1 MSNAG
6 HKRLKILIGCYSCC
20 PNRGSEPGMGWNFVS
35 NIAKH
40 HDVHVLVNQFE
51 FEEPLTQYC
60 KTFPEEVKHITFHF
74 IPSAYHETIRK
85 IWPPSYYWF
94 YRAWQKRAYRY
105 AVELDKIE
113 NFDLVHQVN
122 LAGYREPGYLWKL
135 GKPYVIGPLGGFT
148 QTAWRLLPGL
158 GLHGAVF
165 YGLRNIMN
173 SWQKRMGFAAKT
185 LPIHAKSIIVSD
197 PEAVKDVQHI
207 WKRDSI
213 LMREVGTPA
222 TVNPNDYAPARRT
235 DSAPLR
241 ICWAG
246 LLEPRKALQFLLH
259 AIHLCTFSIT
269 VDVLGSGP
277 QLKKW
282 QSLVSKLGI
291 NHSVNF
297 RGHVSHDEVLKYM
310 KKSHLFCFTS
320 IHEGGTGTVVL
331 EALQHGL
338 PIVCLDH
345 CGFSSVVNEHC
356 GIKIPITNSSE
367 ISKNFAKAL
376 DFLYH
381 NEDRRFQMAQQ
392 AIQESKKY
400 TWEAKMEV
408 LNSIYNKSLCDK

>member
-1 MSNAG
+1 MSNAEQ
-6 HKRLKILIGCYSCC
+6 KRLKILIGCYSCC

-60 KTFPEEVKHITFHF
+60 KDFPEEVKHITFHF

-105 AVELDKIE
+105 AVKLDKIE

-135 GKPYVIGPLGGFT
+135 GKPYIIGPLGGFT

-158 GLHGAVF
+158 GIHGAIF
-165 YGLRNIMN
+165 FAIRNILN
-173 SWQKRMGFAAKT
+173 AIQKRFGYAAKT
-185 LPIHAKSIIVSD
+185 LPKQANSIIVSD
-197 PEAVKDVQHI
+197 PEAVQDVKKY
-207 WKRDSI
+207 WKRDAI
-213 LMREVGTPA
+213 LMREVGVQSTQLAETPSPCQRPS
-222 TVNPNDYAPARRT
+222 NK
-235 DSAPLR
+235 PLR

-246 LLEPRKALQFLLH
+246 LLVPLKALQFLLK
-259 AIHLCTFSIT
+259 AIPLCHGD
-269 VDVLGSGP
+269 VEVVVLGAGVMER
-277 QLKKW
+277 KW
-282 QSLVSKLGI
+282 KNLAHNLGI
-291 NHSVNF
+291 SEKVHF
-297 RGHVSHDEVLKYM
+297 RGQVSHAQVLETM
-310 KKSHLFCFTS
+310 REAHLLCVSS
-320 IHEGGTGTVVL
+320 IKEGGTGTVVL
-331 EALQHGL
+331 EALQNGL

-356 GIKIPITNSSE
+356 GIKIPITNSSD
-367 ISKNFAKAL
+367 ISKNLAKAL

-381 NEDRRFQMAQQ
+381 NEEKRFQMAQQ

-408 LNSIYNKSLCDK
+408 LNDIYHQCLCDD